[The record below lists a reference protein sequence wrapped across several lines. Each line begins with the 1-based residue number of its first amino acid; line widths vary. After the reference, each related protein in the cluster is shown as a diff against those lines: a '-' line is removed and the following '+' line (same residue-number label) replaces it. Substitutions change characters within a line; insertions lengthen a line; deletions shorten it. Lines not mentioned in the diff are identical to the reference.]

1 MLAFLNQVR
10 KPTLDLPLEVRRKMW
25 FKPFMQSYLVVFIGY
40 LTMYLIR
47 KNFNIA
53 QNDMISTYGLSMT
66 QLGMIGL
73 GFSITYGVGKTLV
86 SYYADGKN
94 TKQFLPFMLILSAIC
109 MLGFSASM
117 GSSPAAVTEQKMP
130 SRFMGRVSLFLM
142 IAFYALSGFFQSTGG
157 SCSYSTITKWTPRRK
172 RGTFLGFWNISHNLG
187 GAGAAGVA
195 LFGANYLFDG
205 HVIGMFIFPSIIAL
219 IVGFIGLRYGSD
231 SPESYGLG
239 KAEELFGEEISEE
252 DKETESTD
260 MTKWQI
266 FVEYVLK
273 NKVIWLLC
281 FANIFLY
288 VVRIGIDQWS
298 TVYAFQEL
306 KLSKA
311 VAIQGFTLFEAGALV
326 GTLLWGWLSDLANGR
341 RGLVACIALAL
352 IIATLGVYQHASNE
366 YIYLASLFA
375 LGFLVFGPQ
384 LLIGVAAVGF
394 VPKKAI
400 GAADGI
406 KGTFAYL
413 IGDSFAKLGLG
424 MIADG
429 TPVFGLTGW
438 AGTFAAL
445 DIAAIGCICLMA
457 IVAVMEERKIRREK
471 KIQQLTVA

>member
-10 KPTLDLPLEVRRKMW
+10 KPTLDLPLDVRRKMW

-117 GSSPAAVTEQKMP
+117 GAGST
-130 SRFMGRVSLFLM
+130 SLFLM

-239 KAEELFGEEISEE
+239 TAEELFGEAISEE
-252 DKETESTD
+252 DKETEENA

-273 NKVIWLLC
+273 NTR
-281 FANIFLY
+281 
-288 VVRIGIDQWS
+288 RI
-298 TVYAFQEL
+298 
-306 KLSKA
+306 
-311 VAIQGFTLFEAGALV
+311 
-326 GTLLWGWLSDLANGR
+326 
-341 RGLVACIALAL
+341 
-352 IIATLGVYQHASNE
+352 
-366 YIYLASLFA
+366 
-375 LGFLVFGPQ
+375 
-384 LLIGVAAVGF
+384 
-394 VPKKAI
+394 
-400 GAADGI
+400 
-406 KGTFAYL
+406 
-413 IGDSFAKLGLG
+413 
-424 MIADG
+424 
-429 TPVFGLTGW
+429 
-438 AGTFAAL
+438 
-445 DIAAIGCICLMA
+445 
-457 IVAVMEERKIRREK
+457 
-471 KIQQLTVA
+471 

>member
-1 MLAFLNQVR
+1 MFKLLEQVR
-10 KPTLDLPLEVRRKMW
+10 KPTLDLPVEERRKMW

-47 KNFNIA
+47 KNFNVA

-66 QLGMIGL
+66 ELGMIGL
-73 GFSITYGVGKTLV
+73 GFSITYGIGKTVV

-94 TKQFLPFMLILSAIC
+94 TKQFLPFMLILSGIA
-109 MLGFSASM
+109 MLGFSVSM
-117 GSSPAAVTEQKMP
+117 GGS
-130 SRFMGRVSLFLM
+130 GVSLFLM
-142 IAFYALSGFFQSTGG
+142 MAFYALSGFFQSTGG
-157 SCSYSTITKWTPRRK
+157 PSSYSTITKWTPRNK
-172 RGTFLGFWNISHNLG
+172 RGTYLGMWNMSHNVG

-205 HVIGMFIFPSIIAL
+205 HVIGMFVFPSIIAL
-219 IVGFIGLRYGSD
+219 VVGFIGLRFGSD
-231 SPESYGLG
+231 SPEAYGLG

-252 DKETESTD
+252 DVNAEENQMSKRE
-260 MTKWQI
+260 I
-266 FVEYVLK
+266 FMEYVLK
-273 NKVIWLLC
+273 NKIIWLLC

-298 TVYAFQEL
+298 TVYAYQEL
-306 KLSKA
+306 GFSKET
-311 VAIQGFTLFEAGALV
+311 AIQGFTMFEVGALV
-326 GTLLWGWLSDLANGR
+326 GTLMWGYLSDLANGR
-341 RGLVACIALAL
+341 RALVACVSLVL
-352 IIATLGVYQHASNE
+352 IIFALELYQTATSEYMYLG
-366 YIYLASLFA
+366 SLFV

-400 GAADGI
+400 SVADGI

-438 AGTFAAL
+438 KGTFAAL
-445 DIAAIGCICLMA
+445 DTAAAACIALLVFVAIA
-457 IVAVMEERKIRREK
+457 EERKIRREK
-471 KIQQLTVA
+471 RIQKQAELEMA